1 MSFNSFQSALS
12 HTPDWDSRVAVQ
24 AAITV

>member
-1 MSFNSFQSALS
+1 MSFKSFQSALS
-12 HTPDWDSRVAVQ
+12 HTPDWDSRMAVQ